1 MEMRQFATFTVDTLL
16 FGVEVY
22 KVQEVIRY
30 QDMTAVPLAGHGAA
44 GLINLRG
51 EVVTAVDMRTRLSL
65 PPLAEGVLPMNVVVR
80 VDDEPVSLLV
90 DAIGDVAHVSSDQFE
105 EPPETMTGPGRAL
118 ITGAYKLENAL
129 LLALDFA
136 RAADIGLAV

>member
-1 MEMRQFATFTVDTLL
+1 METRQLATFTVDTLL

-30 QDMTAVPLAGHGAA
+30 QEMTPVPLAAHGAA

-51 EVVTAVDMRTRLSL
+51 QVVTAIDMRTRLGL
-65 PPLAEGVLPMNVVVR
+65 PPRAEGERPMNVVVR

-90 DAIGDVAHVSSDQFE
+90 DAIGDVAQVSSDQFE
-105 EPPETMTGPGRAL
+105 EPPETMTGPGRGL
-118 ITGAYKLENAL
+118 ITGAYKLENRL
-129 LLALDFA
+129 LLALDVA
-136 RAADIGLAV
+136 RAVDIGLSV